1 MDVDL
6 PAEGQ
11 KRLLDDDYLSSS
23 PWRNMASDSEA
34 SHPSPHKGA
43 GLSESSTSATL
54 NNSTVM
60 DEMKIAEDLIND
72 SQFEDNE
79 PKDVR
84 AQEDVL
90 GGERGQPFRKKVRFS
105 ERGRQGSAPP
115 RLELGINDISLPNID
130 RKGTLS
136 ALHDLSNSP
145 QNGRVIVVTAKDGIS
160 QERGAK
166 ARMEGLLDDLETEVT
181 CGLCA
186 GVFIDVSFTTSTVR
200 KRH

>member
-11 KRLLDDDYLSSS
+11 KRLLDNDYLSSS
-23 PWRNMASDSEA
+23 PWRNMASESEEN
-34 SHPSPHKGA
+34 HPSSHKGA

-54 NNSTVM
+54 NNSTVT
-60 DEMKIAEDLIND
+60 DEMKIAEDLMID
-72 SQFEDNE
+72 RQFEDNE

-84 AQEDVL
+84 EQEEGL
-90 GGERGQPFRKKVRFS
+90 GGESGQPFRKKVRFS

-115 RLELGINDISLPNID
+115 RLELGINDISLPIID
-130 RKGTLS
+130 RNGSLS
-136 ALHDLSNSP
+136 TLHDHRNSTP
-145 QNGRVIVVTAKDGIS
+145 NGSTIVVTAKEEIS
-160 QERGAK
+160 QETGAK

-186 GVFIDVSFTTSTVR
+186 GVFIDVSFTT
-200 KRH
+200 